1 MKEELEKLSMGFI
14 KHHDFELLEVSPK
27 RVILKAPLTEKSM
40 NPYDMAHG
48 GLIFGLGDTAMGI
61 LCRTTNRNAVTVN
74 ASINY
79 LKPGKGEYLTAES
92 EMLKEGNKLCFL
104 RANIYDSEHN
114 LIANME
120 GTYYFIN

>member
-14 KHHDFELLEVSPK
+14 KYNNFELVDILEDK
-27 RVILKAPLTEKSM
+27 VIIKAPLTENAM
-40 NPYDMAHG
+40 NPYNMAHG
-48 GLIFGLGDTAMGI
+48 GFIFTLGDTVMGI
-61 LCRTTNRNAVTVN
+61 HCRTTKRNAVTVN

-79 LKPGKGEYLTAES
+79 LQPGKGSYLTAES
-92 EMLKEGNKLCFL
+92 EMLKQGDKICFL
-104 RANIYDSEHN
+104 RANIYDSDHK